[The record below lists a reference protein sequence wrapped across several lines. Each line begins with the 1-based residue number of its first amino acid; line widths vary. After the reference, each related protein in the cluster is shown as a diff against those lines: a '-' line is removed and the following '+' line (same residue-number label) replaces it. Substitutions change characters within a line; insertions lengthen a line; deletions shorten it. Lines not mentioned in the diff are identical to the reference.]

1 MSTDGRSP
9 RGGGDRHGGS
19 GRSGPDRRPD
29 RGPVV
34 REVSH
39 GGVAVRI
46 DDAAGTAEVLVITPR
61 NTRVTGLPKGG
72 GNPGETGEQTA
83 AREVR
88 EETGITVTVSE
99 RLGDVRYWYRR
110 HGRRVQKTVHFYL
123 CEFVEGNTDDHDD
136 EVDDAR
142 WLPLEAARTQL
153 TYPGEREMIERALSR
168 LRPDR

>member
-1 MSTDGRSP
+1 MSTDRN
-9 RGGGDRHGGS
+9 
-19 GRSGPDRRPD
+19 RPL
-29 RGPVV
+29 
-34 REVSH
+34 RETSF
-39 GGVAVRI
+39 GGVVLR
-46 DDAAGTAEVLVITPR
+46 GEEVLVITPIGKR
-61 NTRVTGLPKGG
+61 RVTGLPKGG
-72 GNPGETGEQTA
+72 ANPGETGEQTA

-123 CEFVEGNTDDHDD
+123 CEFVEGSTDDHDD